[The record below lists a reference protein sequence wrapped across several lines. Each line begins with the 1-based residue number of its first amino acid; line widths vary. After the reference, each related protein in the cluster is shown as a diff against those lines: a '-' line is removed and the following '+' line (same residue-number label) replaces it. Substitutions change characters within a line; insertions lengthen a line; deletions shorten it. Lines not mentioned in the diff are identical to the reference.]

1 MDDDQSGA
9 WMSYVELSQVRGI
22 TKESALKLALRRK
35 WRKQLSNTGVV
46 RVCVPPGFADQ
57 RDIGVDAR
65 ADEDLGAVDL
75 SVDIERI
82 VNGLGDAL
90 AILREQLATAHAA
103 NLSMGKDH
111 DELRVRVGLV
121 AMERDTARQEREIA
135 RIEAARA
142 EGENKA
148 LREALAV
155 ERRPL
160 WRRLLGESW

>member
-1 MDDDQSGA
+1 MSDDQDGT
-9 WMSYVELSQVRGI
+9 WMSYAELGKIRGI
-22 TKESALKLALRRK
+22 SKESSLKLALRRK
-35 WRKQLSNTGVV
+35 WRKQLSNTGIV

-65 ADEDLGAVDL
+65 ADEDLGA
-75 SVDIERI
+75 VDIERI

-111 DELRVRVGLV
+111 DELRARVGLV
-121 AMERDTARQEREIA
+121 AAERDTARQEREIA

-160 WRRLLGESW
+160 WRRLLGES